1 MIKKILVPIDY
12 SEASL
17 NAVETAISIAR
28 SNNSVLQILHV
39 SETGNKIDNKSQNES
54 RAQYVFDAMAGNIL
68 KKHGVGTEVI
78 FAEGIAG
85 EVIVR
90 SVYEK
95 KPDMVIMG
103 AHGASGKRDSNIG
116 SNSYFVIKNADCP
129 VLIIP
134 GDGKWTGFEKI
145 LYPVRPDQGKLKRFD
160 IVKDIASGKNC
171 FFEIFAIL
179 LKKQTN
185 DAALI
190 SNIVTEM
197 EGQAPGTD
205 HIKLTLSYSSD
216 KKIDDEVLDK
226 VTEINADL
234 LVVSATLDASGSGHF
249 IGPCSQR
256 IINRAKIPQL
266 TMLKSS
272 VPALIA

>member
-1 MIKKILVPIDY
+1 
-12 SEASL
+12 
-17 NAVETAISIAR
+17 
-28 SNNSVLQILHV
+28 
-39 SETGNKIDNKSQNES
+39 
-54 RAQYVFDAMAGNIL
+54 MAGNIL
-68 KKHGVGTEVI
+68 QKHGIGTEVI

-95 KPDMVIMG
+95 KPDMVVMG
-103 AHGASGKRDSNIG
+103 AYGASGKCDSNIG

-145 LYPVRPDQGKLKRFD
+145 LYPVRPDHGKLKRFD
-160 IVKDIASGKNC
+160 IVKDIGSGKNC

-179 LKKQTN
+179 LKKQTH

-197 EGQAPGTD
+197 EGQAPGTE
-205 HIKLTLSYSSD
+205 HIKLTLSYSSG
-216 KKIDDEVLDK
+216 KKSMTK
-226 VTEINADL
+226 
-234 LVVSATLDASGSGHF
+234 S
-249 IGPCSQR
+249 
-256 IINRAKIPQL
+256 L
-266 TMLKSS
+266 TRSLKST
-272 VPALIA
+272 LIFLLFQPHWTYRTADNL